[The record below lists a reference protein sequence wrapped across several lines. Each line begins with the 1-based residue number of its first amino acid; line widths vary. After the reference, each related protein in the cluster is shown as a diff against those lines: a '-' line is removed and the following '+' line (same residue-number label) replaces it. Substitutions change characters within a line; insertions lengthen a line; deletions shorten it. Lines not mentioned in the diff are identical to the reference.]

1 MLGAALTTAAV
12 AGAGLL
18 INRIADYREA
28 EAEARYPPEGQL
40 LDVGGCHVHA
50 YHAGDDGAQKPDL
63 VLLHGASGSL
73 RDFTFSL
80 IPALSPRYRVL
91 ALDRPGLG
99 WTARTQ
105 PRYASPWTT
114 RAESPA
120 EQAAVLSAAAAALG
134 ITRPIVLGHSYG
146 GAVALAWGL
155 AQPETVAALV
165 VLSGVSNPWPG
176 GLGPLYTVL
185 GTHLGGALLPPL
197 ITAAKPYSRLDAT
210 LHSIF
215 TPDPVPQ
222 GYARHIGAGLTLRRD
237 SFRANARQLTTLR
250 PHIVEMS
257 RHYAR
262 LPMPVEIVHGTADT
276 VVPAHIHAQVL
287 ARQVPGARLT
297 LLPGVGHMPQHACP
311 EAVIDAIERAH
322 TRAQGAGRVAPC

>member
-50 YHAGDDGAQKPDL
+50 YLAGDHGAQKPDL

-176 GLGPLYTVL
+176 GVGPLYTLL

-311 EAVIDAIERAH
+311 EAVIDAIDRAH
-322 TRAQGAGRVAPC
+322 TRAQGAGRIAPC

>member
-1 MLGAALTTAAV
+1 MLGAAITTAAV

-18 INRIADYREA
+18 INRLADYREA

-50 YHAGDDGAQKPDL
+50 YLAGDDGTAKPDL

-105 PRYASPWTT
+105 AHFNSPWTT

-120 EQAAVLSAAAAALG
+120 EQAAVLSAAAASLG

-146 GAVALAWGL
+146 GAVALAWAL
-155 AQPETVAALV
+155 AQPDRVASLV

-185 GTHLGGALLPPL
+185 GTTLGGALLPPL
-197 ITAAKPYSRLDAT
+197 ITAAKPYHRLNAT

-257 RHYAR
+257 RHYAS

-276 VVPAHIHAQVL
+276 VVPAHIHAHVL
-287 ARQVPGARLT
+287 ARQLPDARLT
-297 LLPGVGHMPQHACP
+297 VLPGIGHMPHHACP
-311 EAVIDAIERAH
+311 DAVIDAIDRAQ
-322 TRAQGAGRVAPC
+322 TRAQAAGRLAQA